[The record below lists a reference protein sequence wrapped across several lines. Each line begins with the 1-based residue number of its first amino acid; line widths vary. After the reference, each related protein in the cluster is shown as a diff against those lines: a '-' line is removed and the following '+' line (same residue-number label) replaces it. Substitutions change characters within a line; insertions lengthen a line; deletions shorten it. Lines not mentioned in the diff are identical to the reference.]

1 MNDKTPNIDELKA
14 QLKAYQ
20 DERERIKQLMGQ
32 IGSTTDTKRDKVVNW
47 VFIVLII
54 LLLAF
59 DLGRHFLHWDFIP
72 LPPLFSI
79 EIGILLVSI
88 KIIWMIS
95 RQSKVDHFQFWIL
108 NSIEFRLNNLSREI
122 NDVQASIET
131 LKGKIPGISE

>member
-1 MNDKTPNIDELKA
+1 MKSPGTECNATSKIRLK
-14 QLKAYQ
+14 K
-20 DERERIKQLMGQ
+20 I
-32 IGSTTDTKRDKVVNW
+32 VVCGFSCWSFNFL
-47 VFIVLII
+47 FIVLII